1 MSTNNEITTV
11 NIQVS
16 GTDGD
21 INFSHL
27 TIHQR
32 LADLNTFSL
41 TWRLPS
47 EEATLSDKVNF
58 YKNNLGKEV
67 TININDSYTF
77 KGIIENI
84 NCTNQFLHNTEYAI
98 TGRGLIL
105 KLDAVKQCKSFTQKT
120 LKDIFSALAGDSA
133 LKLEPNYTEK
143 LFYTVQYNQ
152 TTFELYTMLAARY
165 GEWLYYTGEEL
176 VLGKPDTNA
185 VELKMAEGAVTNFA
199 LTARMQQAPKNV
211 AGFNNYTGEY
221 ISTEADAPKPGGSG
235 MIDAAIDA
243 SSAYFG
249 QNQEPT
255 FYEHSMKVEVLEK
268 ISELHQQGVWSS
280 SVYVTGHTRNNQVKI
295 GGTIKLVDEND
306 SATEFIVIEL
316 EINSNGYSDY
326 SNSFVAIPAETV
338 VPPYTNPHLY
348 PKSFPQPATVVDN
361 EDADGL
367 SRVKVRMAWQAD
379 GETSPWI
386 SVMVPQAGNETGFRF
401 LPELDNEVMIDF
413 IGQNAERPFV
423 VGALYTE
430 RNQSNIPHASN
441 NQKLIGTRSGCRM
454 VFDDDAGSIK
464 ITDKSGSYILLDG
477 GGNIEIQAT
486 KNLKITVA
494 EATELT
500 IGSSLTGQVGASS
513 EVTIGANNT
522 FTVAQENSTT
532 IGKNNTTSIGGN
544 NTVTIGQNQSETI
557 GGGLNIVSST
567 GTKLTDSATVEIT
580 AGASAKLQGG
590 AAVEVKG
597 GATASLEGGATAFV
611 KGALVMIN

>member
-1 MSTNNEITTV
+1 MATNNEITTV
-11 NIQVS
+11 KIQVS

-32 LADLNTFSL
+32 LADLNSFSL
-41 TWRLPS
+41 TWRIPS
-47 EEATLSDKVNF
+47 EEASLSDKVNF

-67 TININDSYTF
+67 TINIHDSFTF

-98 TGRGLIL
+98 AGRGLIL

-120 LKDIFSALAGDSA
+120 LKDIFSALAGDTP
-133 LKLEPNYTEK
+133 LKLEPTYTEK

-199 LTARMQQAPKNV
+199 LTARMQQAPKKV

-243 SSAYFG
+243 SSTYFG

-280 SVYVTGHTRNNQVKI
+280 SVYVTGRTRNNLVKI

-306 SATEFIVIEL
+306 SATEFIVTEL

-348 PKSFPQPATVVDN
+348 PRSFPQPATVVDN

-367 SRVKVRMAWQAD
+367 ARVKVRMAWQAD

-386 SVMVPQAGNETGFRF
+386 SVMVPQAGSETGFRF
-401 LPELDNEVMIDF
+401 LPELDNEVMVDF
-413 IGQNAERPFV
+413 IGQNVERPFV

-430 RNQSNIPHASN
+430 RNQSSIAHGSN
-441 NQKLIGTRSGCRM
+441 NQKLIGTRSGCRI

-464 ITDKSGSYILLDG
+464 LTDKAGSYILLDG
-477 GGNIEIQAT
+477 SGNIQMEAAKNLTVTMGEKAEMQFGSDVTITIGNNTSTTIGGN
-486 KNLKITVA
+486 NS
-494 EATELT
+494 LT
-500 IGSSLTGQVGASS
+500 IAKDDTTSVGQNNTI
-513 EVTIGANNT
+513 TIGANHDL
-522 FTVAQENSTT
+522 TVGSN
-532 IGKNNTTSIGGN
+532 G
-544 NTVTIGQNQSETI
+544 SETF
-557 GGGLNIVSST
+557 GGGLNIVSAS
-567 GTKLTDSATVEIT
+567 GTKLTDGASVEIKT
-580 AGASAKLQGG
+580 GGSAKIEAGASVDVIGG
-590 AAVEVKG
+590 G
-597 GATASLEGGATAFV
+597 TASLQAGGKAV
-611 KGALVMIN
+611 IQGGMVMIN